1 MEDVDLYNKK
11 IESMEISYGYA
22 KQKREVFKLLVF
34 IILFPYIFL
43 LNVSNKLAILGQ
55 GYQI

>member
-1 MEDVDLYNKK
+1 MWIYIIIRYKPWKLAMVMINKDEK
-11 IESMEISYGYA
+11 F
-22 KQKREVFKLLVF
+22 FKLLVF